1 MMRNQ
6 IEQATKQIAGN
17 DKNKCLCPVSS
28 QHLQPECSMRENS
41 PTFASAL
48 ILLALKSLAL
58 KSLALK
64 SLALKSLALKSL
76 GDSENKTLQR
86 QTVQSL
92 LLRLL

>member
-28 QHLQPECSMRENS
+28 QRLQPECSMRENS

-64 SLALKSLALKSL
+64 SLALKSL

-92 LLRLL
+92 LLRLP

>member
-28 QHLQPECSMRENS
+28 QRLQPECSMRENS

-76 GDSENKTLQR
+76 ALK
-86 QTVQSL
+86 SL
-92 LLRLL
+92 ALK

>member
-64 SLALKSLALKSL
+64 SLALKSL